1 MYKKKFFFFFLL
13 IFINFIYIKNSFA
26 IDPYSFVQETA
37 DRASEALNK
46 RQSKEEKMEILKT
59 IAKETVDIRG
69 IGFYSLGKH
78 RKNMSNQKKEEY
90 LEIFSKYFLKTF
102 SSRLAEYTDPRIRV
116 DSQKKLSDKYTMV
129 SSTLLATQDKPEIK
143 IDWRVVTKDP
153 DNPLIIDVVIEG
165 VSLAKVQ
172 KEEFNSIIQSNDGDI
187 NSLFNNLKKFVEKEL
202 SPTSLF
208 KSQLLFVYDLFPIS
222 QTFFQCCPSGKSN
235 KI

>member
-1 MYKKKFFFFFLL
+1 MC
-13 IFINFIYIKNSFA
+13 IRDSNNSFA

-78 RKNMSNQKKEEY
+78 RKNMSDQKKEEY
-90 LEIFSKYFLKTF
+90 LEIFNKYFLKTF
-102 SSRLAEYTDPRIRV
+102 SSRLAEYTDPKIRV
-116 DSQKKLSDKYTMV
+116 DSQKKLNDKYTMV
-129 SSTLLATQDKPEIK
+129 SSTLLATDDKPEVK
-143 IDWRVVTKDP
+143 IDWRVVTKNP
-153 DNPLIIDVVIEG
+153 DNPLIIDLIIEG

-187 NSLFNNLKKFVEKEL
+187 NALLKNLKIFVEKE
-202 SPTSLF
+202 
-208 KSQLLFVYDLFPIS
+208 
-222 QTFFQCCPSGKSN
+222 
-235 KI
+235 